1 MGTFECIL
9 CARNYNLRS
18 GLEGHFLNYHKRHEE
33 KIRRKSAKKKTT
45 VDLGK
50 FTL

>member
-1 MGTFECIL
+1 MGTFECTL

-18 GLEGHFLNYHKRHEE
+18 GLEGHILNYHKRREK
-33 KIRRKSAKKKTT
+33 KIRRKPAEKKTT